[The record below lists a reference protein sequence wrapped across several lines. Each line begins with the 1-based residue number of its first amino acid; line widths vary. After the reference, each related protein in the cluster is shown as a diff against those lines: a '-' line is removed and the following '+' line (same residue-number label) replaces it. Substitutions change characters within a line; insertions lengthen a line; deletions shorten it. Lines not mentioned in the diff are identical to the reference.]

1 MNEWQLKRNKVSPS
15 IRYERNFY
23 IILQKGHYVKK
34 FLWKHK
40 HFILLYP
47 SKMLYALFSEEILKL
62 SNYIRSCYYY
72 IAWSQVLGPQ
82 LQQCCFSYI
91 SAINTSQFHW
101 KCMVLWQEFSLPLLG
116 IFKHLKVLRTCLGK

>member
-40 HFILLYP
+40 HFILLYS
-47 SKMLYALFSEEILKL
+47 SKMLYALFSEEILKV

-82 LQQCCFSYI
+82 LQQRCFSYI
-91 SAINTSQFHW
+91 SAINTSQF
-101 KCMVLWQEFSLPLLG
+101 PLEMHG
-116 IFKHLKVLRTCLGK
+116 FMTRVFFTTVRFFQTPQSS